1 MPAPILSR
9 AAVLLATSLPLV
21 SHAAPPVQH
30 RELLA
35 SVLWMQQAP
44 EARLATLSI
53 YRTATGM
60 LKQAI
65 ATPGSAAVEQQDV
78 DTAALPPAVVV
89 DVDETMLDNSPFEA
103 WLVRDG
109 APYDEAAW
117 ARWVGL
123 RSAVAVPGALDF
135 ARAVDKAGARIFYVT
150 NRECMAGE
158 NSGEKPCK
166 AKADTMAN
174 MAKLGFPRADD
185 PQAFLLKGERPG
197 WRTDKTSRRQLVAA
211 THRIVMLVGDDMR
224 DFISPSQAHALHA
237 RDRALAK
244 LAEAEIGRRWFVI
257 PNPMYGSWMER
268 LGSLDGQYAALDS
281 AALPAGERLA
291 LATWNMEWLMTTA
304 THDALKATC
313 TAGMPPSHT
322 RAIPCS
328 KDRPPVP
335 RRVAADFDA
344 LADVAR
350 RIPADVVALQE
361 VDGPEAAAT
370 VFRDGWQL
378 ACFTSRAHP
387 QKVGFAVRSGIAFA
401 CNPEVKELDIDGATR
416 SGADITLYPGTPRAV
431 RLLAVHLKSGC
442 FAGSLADAPAST
454 PCSAL
459 RKQVPVL
466 ERWIDARAAEQARFA
481 VLGDF
486 NRRLEL
492 DAGLPAGTDEARPE
506 AVFQALSDGKPE
518 GAVLLRATAGQ
529 AHVRCSPLDRH
540 PPAAIDNILVSQ
552 SLAALGRLTYS
563 RLTFD
568 GPTAARHK
576 FSDHCPA
583 VLTID

>member
-1 MPAPILSR
+1 MRISLAIN
-9 AAVLLATSLPLV
+9 VLLAAWLPLAA
-21 SHAAPPVQH
+21 SAAPPPVEQ
-30 RELLA
+30 RELL
-35 SVLWMQQAP
+35 SGVLWLQQAP

-53 YRTATGM
+53 YRNATAM
-60 LKQAI
+60 LKAAI
-65 ATPGSAAVEQQDV
+65 AAPDSAAVEQRGQ
-78 DTAALPPAVVV
+78 AGGMALPPAVIV

-103 WLVRDG
+103 RMVRDG
-109 APYDEAAW
+109 AAFDEAAW
-117 ARWVGL
+117 ARWIGQ
-123 RSAVAVPGALDF
+123 RGAAPVPGAVDF
-135 ARAVDKAGARIFYVT
+135 AKAVDKAGARIFYVT
-150 NRECMAGE
+150 NRECFAGE
-158 NSGEKPCK
+158 NPCR

-185 PQAFLLKGERPG
+185 PDAFLLKGERPE
-197 WRTDKTSRRQLVAA
+197 WRSDKTSRRQLVAA

-224 DFISPSQAHALHA
+224 DFLSPAQAHALHA
-237 RDRALAK
+237 RDRELTR

-268 LGSLDGQYAALDS
+268 LGALDGQYAALDS
-281 AALPAGERLA
+281 AALPASERIA

-304 THDALKATC
+304 TYDALKAAC
-313 TAGMPPSHT
+313 TAGSPPSNA

-328 KDRPPVP
+328 KDRPPLP

-344 LADVAR
+344 LAQVAN

-387 QKVGFAVRSGIAFA
+387 QKVGFAVRAGIPFA
-401 CNPEVKELDIDGATR
+401 CNPELKELDIDGATR
-416 SGADITLYPGTPRAV
+416 SGADITLYPGTTRAV

-442 FAGSLADAPAST
+442 FAGSLADAPPST
-454 PCSAL
+454 PCGAL
-459 RKQVPVL
+459 RKQVPVV
-466 ERWIDARAAEQARFA
+466 ERWVDARAAENARFA

-492 DAGLPAGTDEARPE
+492 DAGLAAGDDEARPE
-506 AVFQALSDGKPE
+506 AVFQALSDDQPK

-529 AHVRCSPLDRH
+529 AHVRCSPFDRH
-540 PPAAIDNILVSQ
+540 PPASIDNILVSR
-552 SLAALGRLTYS
+552 SLAALGHLTYA
-563 RLTFD
+563 RLPFD
-568 GPTAARHK
+568 GATAARHK

-583 VLTID
+583 VLTIE

>member
-1 MPAPILSR
+1 MRTFSTINA
-9 AAVLLATSLPLV
+9 LLAAWLPLAA
-21 SHAAPPVQH
+21 SAAPPPVEQ
-30 RELLA
+30 RELLGG
-35 SVLWMQQAP
+35 VLWLQQAP
-44 EARLATLSI
+44 EARLATQSI
-53 YRTATGM
+53 YRNATDM
-60 LKQAI
+60 LKRAI
-65 ATPGSAAVEQQDV
+65 AAPDSAAVEQRGQEGI
-78 DTAALPPAVVV
+78 AALPPAVIV

-103 WLVRDG
+103 HMVRDG
-109 APYDEAAW
+109 AQFDEAAW
-117 ARWVGL
+117 ARWIGM
-123 RSAVAVPGALDF
+123 RSAAAVPGALDF
-135 ARAVDKAGARIFYVT
+135 AKAVDKAGARIFYVT
-150 NRECMAGE
+150 NRECAAGE
-158 NSGEKPCK
+158 NRAESPCK

-185 PQAFLLKGERPG
+185 AEAFLLKGERPD
-197 WRTDKTSRRQLVAA
+197 WRTDKTSRRQHVAA
-211 THRIVMLVGDDMR
+211 RYRIVMMAGDDMR
-224 DFISPSQAHALHA
+224 DFLSPAQAHALHA
-237 RDRALAK
+237 RDRELVK
-244 LAEAEIGRRWFVI
+244 LAESEIGRRWFVI

-268 LGSLDGQYAALDS
+268 LGGLDGQYAALDS
-281 AALPAGERLA
+281 AALPAAERIA

-304 THDALKATC
+304 TYDELKASC
-313 TAGMPPSHT
+313 TAGSPPSHA

-328 KDRPPVP
+328 KDRPPLP

-344 LADVAR
+344 LAEVAR

-387 QKVGFAVRSGIAFA
+387 QKVGFAVRAGVPFS
-401 CNPEVKELDIDGATR
+401 CNPELKELDIDGASR

-442 FAGSLADAPAST
+442 FIGSLADAAPST
-454 PCSAL
+454 PCGAL
-459 RKQVPVL
+459 RKQIPVL
-466 ERWIDARAAEQARFA
+466 ERWVDARAAENARFA

-492 DAGLPAGTDEARPE
+492 DAGLAAGSDEARPE
-506 AVFQALSDGKPE
+506 ALFQALSDGQPKD
-518 GAVLLRATAGQ
+518 AVLLRATAGQ

-540 PPAAIDNILVSQ
+540 PPAAIDNILVSR
-552 SLAALGRLTYS
+552 SLAALGHVAYT

-568 GPTAARHK
+568 GATAARHK

-583 VLTID
+583 VLTIQ